1 MEIDNRRKKKKIIA
15 FALLG
20 AFIVAAIVTSFVVLR
35 IKKSKQEKNLKGEIQ
50 NIDYQ
55 ADIAYDSMDSKS
67 AISGYKRIIDM
78 ESDKEVQAIMKIKMG
93 RAYLNDDEP
102 GSMEK
107 GLDVLMEV
115 AADKSLSRQRTA
127 EAITV
132 MQFPFF
138 VTHEADFPQKL
149 YEIVREHSE
158 VFGNVAENWNP
169 RNPESNKTF
178 FFRDIQEFIN
188 SEFEN
193 SLAYY
198 RIAAWYSGKIL
209 DDPTMSS
216 NEKEKLL
223 LDIKDNLDKGNQF
236 LFQLKEESN
245 NDYTDDIMEWLST
258 TTRHLRFFNYL
269 VLGRYDEKL
278 AENASREYEDL
289 LKLYNKRSSGKTKQ
303 RLEGYTRFYY
313 AAFLADKYGSEK
325 KEEINF
331 VLQPIIISSNPGWK
345 GASESG
351 IWKYFDKTLKASES
365 QRDHAYGFLIKLAS
379 LDDDFKIFL
388 LSRGYE
394 I

>member
-278 AENASREYEDL
+278 EENASREYEDL

-303 RLEGYTRFYY
+303 RLEDYTRFY
-313 AAFLADKYGSEK
+313 
-325 KEEINF
+325 
-331 VLQPIIISSNPGWK
+331 
-345 GASESG
+345 
-351 IWKYFDKTLKASES
+351 
-365 QRDHAYGFLIKLAS
+365 
-379 LDDDFKIFL
+379 
-388 LSRGYE
+388 
-394 I
+394 